1 MMNQEERIMKIF
13 KLDLNFNIKIILVK
27 GTITVIN
34 TAAQG
39 QPNNPANKRE
49 IFKNCAPFT
58 NCRINNTQADD
69 ANDIGVVM
77 LMQI

>member
-1 MMNQEERIMKIF
+1 MMNQEERILKIF
-13 KLDLNFNIKIILVK
+13 KLDLNFNIKIVLVK

-49 IFKNCAPFT
+49 MFENCAPFT

-77 LMQI
+77 LM